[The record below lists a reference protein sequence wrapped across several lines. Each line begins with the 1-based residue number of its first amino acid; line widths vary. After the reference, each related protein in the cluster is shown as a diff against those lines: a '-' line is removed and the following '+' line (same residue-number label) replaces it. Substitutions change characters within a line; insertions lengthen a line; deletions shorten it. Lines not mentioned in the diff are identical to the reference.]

1 MTFSY
6 AARILAYLIL
16 LAGAWQVMIGLVIA
30 NELLLPYEEALRR
43 YTPGAP
49 NSGSVIDKGIYKLV
63 VAVALGTLAEIS
75 FRLLKMRGEQ

>member
-1 MTFSY
+1 MIFSY

-16 LAGAWQVMIGLVIA
+16 LVGAWQVVIGFVIA

-49 NSGSVIDKGIYKLV
+49 SSGSVIDKGIYKLV

>member
-16 LAGAWQVMIGLVIA
+16 LVGAWQVVIGLVIA
-30 NELLLPYEEALRR
+30 HELLLPYEEALRR

-49 NSGSVIDKGIYKLV
+49 SSGSVIDKGIYKLV
-63 VAVALGTLAEIS
+63 AAVGLGAVAEIG
-75 FRLLKMRGEQ
+75 LHVKKMRGEQ

>member
-16 LAGAWQVMIGLVIA
+16 LVGAWQVVIGLVIA

-49 NSGSVIDKGIYKLV
+49 SSGSVIDKGIYKLV

>member
-16 LAGAWQVMIGLVIA
+16 LVGAWQVVIGFVIA

-49 NSGSVIDKGIYKLV
+49 SSGSVIDKGIYKLV

>member
-16 LAGAWQVMIGLVIA
+16 LVGAWQVVIGLVIA

-49 NSGSVIDKGIYKLV
+49 SSGSVIDKGIYKLV
-63 VAVALGTLAEIS
+63 VAVGLGTLAEIS
-75 FRLLKMRGEQ
+75 FRLLKMRREQ

>member
-1 MTFSY
+1 MTFSH

-16 LAGAWQVMIGLVIA
+16 LVGAWQVVIGLVIA

-49 NSGSVIDKGIYKLV
+49 SSGSVIDKGIYKLV
-63 VAVALGTLAEIS
+63 VAVGLGTLAEIS
-75 FRLLKMRGEQ
+75 FRLLKMRREQ